1 VKCKTYTRGVRL
13 EMHVVKGLN
22 VHLKKVITLLWSLVD
37 TRCSQIFSKL
47 QDALVLNKIM
57 VGLGQSV
64 SKS

>member
-1 VKCKTYTRGVRL
+1 
-13 EMHVVKGLN
+13 MHVVKGLN

-37 TRCSQIFSKL
+37 TRCSQIVSKL

-57 VGLGQSV
+57 VGVGQSV